1 MKGSF
6 IRKAV
11 LPAEL
16 CLDGFRWVALVG
28 AGSREK
34 RVARCGVD

>member
-11 LPAEL
+11 PSARMG
-16 CLDGFRWVALVG
+16 LDVG

-34 RVARCGVD
+34 RVARRCGVN